1 MLDMLSVQGLMGR
14 ALTKGYGTKQ
24 FLLIL
29 QEAQADHD
37 RLGTGLMFTRNTQ
50 SSRRDSRTSSPQTND
65 LIRDSGSLEMSEIG
79 LRMIFFPSTRPFMLN
94 TLDS

>member
-50 SSRRDSRTSSPQTND
+50 SSRTDSRTASP
-65 LIRDSGSLEMSEIG
+65 
-79 LRMIFFPSTRPFMLN
+79 PTRVTGNERNRF
-94 TLDS
+94 